1 MTKKGTMC
9 PFKSYYMPTL
19 THKAEIWPWTTA
31 DISRITVA
39 EMRLSRSIQEKT
51 KREKI
56 RNKLDII

>member
-9 PFKSYYMPTL
+9 PLKSYYMP
-19 THKAEIWPWTTA
+19 HKAEIWPWTTA

-39 EMRLSRSIQEKT
+39 ETKLSRSIQEKT
-51 KREKI
+51 KRERI